1 MLHEINKNKIPDDVL
16 YIIFKQFLSDKKMS
30 NICRV
35 NKEWSE
41 IVNKRL
47 MVKHLNKIIEITQ
60 KRNEELEIDNFI
72 LKQDHTKISDLYDDL
87 IETVETFMDLN
98 EM

>member
-16 YIIFKQFLSDKKMS
+16 YDIFKQFLSEKKMS
-30 NICRV
+30 DICRV
-35 NKEWSE
+35 NKEWSDV
-41 IVNKRL
+41 VNKRL
-47 MVKHLNKIIEITQ
+47 MVRHLKKIIETTQ
-60 KRNEELEIDNFI
+60 KRNEELEIDNYI

>member
-16 YIIFKQFLSDKKMS
+16 YNIFKEFLSDKKMS
-30 NICRV
+30 DICRV
-35 NKEWSE
+35 NKEWSDV
-41 IVNKRL
+41 VNKRL
-47 MVKHLNKIIEITQ
+47 MVKHLKEIIEKTQ
-60 KRNEELEIDNFI
+60 RRNEELEIDNYI

>member
-41 IVNKRL
+41 VVNKRL

>member
-16 YIIFKQFLSDKKMS
+16 YNIFKQFLSDKKMS

-41 IVNKRL
+41 VVNKRL
-47 MVKHLNKIIEITQ
+47 MVKHLKKIIEITQ
-60 KRNEELEIDNFI
+60 KKNEELEIDNYI

>member
-1 MLHEINKNKIPDDVL
+1 MKNFL
-16 YIIFKQFLSDKKMS
+16 YSKK
-30 NICRV
+30 
-35 NKEWSE
+35 
-41 IVNKRL
+41 
-47 MVKHLNKIIEITQ
+47 
-60 KRNEELEIDNFI
+60 IDNYI

>member
-16 YIIFKQFLSDKKMS
+16 YNIFKEFLSDKKMS
-30 NICRV
+30 DICRV
-35 NKEWSE
+35 SKEWSDV
-41 IVNKRL
+41 VNKRL
-47 MVKHLNKIIEITQ
+47 MVKHLKEIIEKTQ
-60 KRNEELEIDNFI
+60 RRNEELEIDNYI